1 MKIYFPWTL
10 GLGSHVPARSSRLEA
25 VVAWLATHTAPLR
38 RAWKRLRLF
47 SKQDTSH
54 TLEQSG
60 SGASSTSLVADS
72 PHSSGIKTIAHFIA
86 APGGGGAEAMLRNL
100 VTAMN
105 RSHWR
110 TVVIVMDGRPW
121 AKEIEELHGAGAE
134 VHDLHAGAYLRKDT
148 LAKLVRLLRQ
158 IRPDVLQTWMHH
170 ADFVGGWCARM
181 AGVKNVVWGI
191 HCREIHRNPD
201 DSDLKMRVF
210 KTLIGNSSK
219 VVPSRIISCSQAA
232 MEDHTPMGYPVGRM
246 VWVPNG
252 IDTARFVPDAEA
264 RAALRRGLHIPE
276 DAPLV
281 GFIGRFHE
289 MKDLATWL
297 RAAAL
302 LQARKPETHF
312 WLCGGERHE
321 LGPCASAALSVMPH
335 RNQVHFTGFRA
346 DPQRVYPALDVF
358 SLSSRTEACP
368 MTIMEALSCGVPCV
382 TTDVGDCASL
392 LEGVGRVV
400 PPRDPEALSRAWEE
414 VLTHPPSAQA
424 LRKSAVTRF
433 DIAAAARGYEK
444 VYEEV
449 LNP

>member
-1 MKIYFPWTL
+1 MKIYFPWTI
-10 GLGSHVPARSSRLEA
+10 GLGAHGPALGSRLEA
-25 VVAWLATHTAPLR
+25 VVSWLAKHAAPLR
-38 RAWKRLRLF
+38 QAWKRLRLF
-47 SKQDTSH
+47 SKQDTSRI
-54 TLEQSG
+54 LEQG
-60 SGASSTSLVADS
+60 KGAVSNTGLVADS
-72 PHSSGIKTIAHFIA
+72 PHSQGLKTIAHFIA

-100 VTAMN
+100 VTAMDHE
-105 RSHWR
+105 HWR

-121 AKEIEELHGAGAE
+121 MKEMEELRAAGAE
-134 VHDLHAGAYLRKDT
+134 VHDLHAGAYLRQDT
-148 LAKLVRLLRQ
+148 LTKLVRLLRKV
-158 IRPDVLQTWMHH
+158 RPDLLQTWMHH
-170 ADFVGGWCARM
+170 ADFIGGWCARM
-181 AGVKNVVWGI
+181 AGVRHVVWGI

-210 KTLIGNSSK
+210 KTLIGNSAK
-219 VVPSRIISCSQAA
+219 VVPSRIISCSEAA
-232 MEDHTPMGYPVGRM
+232 MGDHVPMGYPRARM

-252 IDTARFVPDAEA
+252 IDTTRFVPDAEA
-264 RAALRRGLHIPE
+264 RAALRRGLHVPE
-276 DAPLV
+276 EAPLV

-335 RNQVHFTGFRA
+335 RSQVHFTAFRT

-368 MTIMEALSCGVPCV
+368 MTVMEALSCGVPCV
-382 TTDVGDCASL
+382 TTDVGDCARL
-392 LEGVGRVV
+392 LEGAGRVV
-400 PPRDPEALSRAWEE
+400 PTRDPEALSRAWEE
-414 VLTHPPSAQA
+414 VLARPPAAES
-424 LRKSAVTRF
+424 LRKAAIGRF

-444 VYEEV
+444 VYLEV
-449 LNP
+449 LDT